1 MINKTIIVSLGGLAA
16 ALAAAQFALAEPTPL
31 EVRALLHKDFHAK
44 GQAVMS
50 RVDQDDVQYLC
61 TVTHDK
67 PSATKV
73 KEMEADQLAMIRYP
87 ADGKYMGDWKK
98 GAKIAASGKGMT
110 WKEKAGQN
118 RGGGCYNCH
127 QLSPKQPS
135 YGTIGPSLK
144 HYAKVRPG
152 IDGQKYVYGK
162 IYDSKAFNLCTQMP
176 RFGTSH
182 SLTEQDIKDLTAYL
196 LDPASPVNQ

>member
-1 MINKTIIVSLGGLAA
+1 MKSKSTHLLLGGLAA
-16 ALAAAQFALAEPTPL
+16 ALLATQLAYADPSLL
-31 EVRALLHKDFHAK
+31 EVRAVLHRDFHAK

-61 TVTHDK
+61 TVTHNN
-67 PSATKV
+67 PSAKKV

-87 ADGKYMGDWKK
+87 ADGNYMGDWKR

-110 WKEKAGQN
+110 WKEKPGQN

-152 IDGQKYVYGK
+152 MDGQKYVFGK
-162 IYDSKAFNLCTQMP
+162 IYDSKAFNLCSQMP

-182 SLTEQDIKDLTAYL
+182 SLTEQDIKDVTAYL

>member
-1 MINKTIIVSLGGLAA
+1 MKSKSVHLLLGGLAA
-16 ALAAAQFALAEPTPL
+16 ALLAAQLAYADPTLL
-31 EVRALLHKDFHAK
+31 EVRAVMHRDFHAR

-61 TVTHDK
+61 TITRDK
-67 PSATKV
+67 PPAHRV
-73 KEMEADQLAMIRYP
+73 KEMEAAQLAMIRYP
-87 ADGKYMGDWKK
+87 ADGNYIGDWKR
-98 GAKIAASGKGMT
+98 GAKIASSGKGMT
-110 WKEKAGQN
+110 WKEKPGQN

-127 QLSPKQPS
+127 QLSPKQES

-152 IDGQKYVYGK
+152 IEGQKYVYGK

-182 SLTEQDIKDLTAYL
+182 SLTEQDIKDVTAYL